1 MKRYIASFFALSAFL
16 TTFLSAFYFYSLTNT
31 IYLEKDRYR
40 ALKELSD
47 IRGKLENAISS
58 TSLLIRGL
66 VVYVKINPNLTQQ
79 EFDRFAHNLIV
90 QSKHIRNITLAP
102 NNIIKYVYPYEG
114 NEATLGIN
122 LEHHPVQKFTIEQML
137 EDKKTIIAGPV
148 NLIQGGKAFIN
159 RTPIFIENKYWG
171 LASIPISMDSI
182 FQAAQLQTT
191 NKDLDFALRGA
202 DGLGKDG
209 AIFFGDAA
217 LFDKKDAQIL
227 DVLLINGS
235 WQLAVA
241 FNEQYEKTSVFW
253 ILYVGLA
260 LSLMMATLVFY
271 FFSSRAVMTA
281 TNKKLKNYLD
291 IIDETVI
298 ISSTDLKGKI
308 VYASKAL
315 CKISGYSKSELMHKS
330 HNILRDKE
338 ISKEIYKELWKTI
351 KSNQVWEGEIKN
363 RRKDGTA
370 YWVKAKI
377 SPVFDEFGEKIG
389 YNSIRQDITD
399 KKVIEQISITDGLTH
414 IFNRRY
420 FNDIFPKMI
429 SSSKRKSE
437 LLGFIL
443 LDIDHFKQYND
454 NYGHQKGDD
463 VLIQFAACLKKSLH
477 RADDLV
483 FRLGGEE
490 FGVIFKAN
498 SKDKALLFAN
508 SIKSNIEKL
517 KIKHEYSST
526 SPYITAS
533 LGLVCQNGME
543 IEDMDVMYK
552 QADEM
557 LYKAKANGRNQV
569 VMA

>member
-79 EFDRFAHNLIV
+79 EFERFAHKLIV

-102 NNIIKYVYPYEG
+102 SNIIKYVYPYEG

-209 AIFFGDAA
+209 AVFFGDAA
-217 LFDKKDAQIL
+217 LFDKKDVQVL

-351 KSNQVWEGEIKN
+351 KSDQVWEGEIKN

-389 YNSIRQDITD
+389 YNSIRQDVTD

-508 SIKSNIEKL
+508 SIKSNIENL

-533 LGLVCQNGME
+533 LGLVCQNGIE

>member
-1 MKRYIASFFALSAFL
+1 MRQFIAPFSAVLAFL
-16 TTFLSAFYFYSLTNT
+16 ITFLSAFYFYSLTKA
-31 IYLEKDRYR
+31 IYIEKDRYR

-47 IRGKLENAISS
+47 IRGKLENSISS

-79 EFDRFAHNLIV
+79 EFERFAHKLIV

-102 NNIIKYVYPYEG
+102 NNIIQYVHPLKG
-114 NEATLGIN
+114 NEATLGLN
-122 LEHHPVQKFTIEQML
+122 LVHHPVQKFTVEKMMKEQ
-137 EDKKTIIAGPV
+137 KTIIAGPV
-148 NLIQGGKAFIN
+148 NLIQGGKALIN
-159 RTPIFIENKYWG
+159 RTPIFIDDVYWG

-191 NKDLDFALRGA
+191 HKDLDFALRGA

-209 AIFFGDAA
+209 AVFFGDAA
-217 LFDKKDAQIL
+217 LFEKNDVQIL
-227 DVLLINGS
+227 DVLLVNGS

-241 FNEQYEKTSVFW
+241 FNEQYKNPNVNW
-253 ILYVGLA
+253 ILYLGFIVA
-260 LSLMMATLVFY
+260 CIVAILVFY
-271 FFSSRAVMTA
+271 FFFSRAVMAA

-315 CKISGYSKSELMHKS
+315 CQISGYSQEELLNKS
-330 HNILRDKE
+330 HSILRDKE
-338 ISKEIYKELWKTI
+338 VSKSLYKELWETI
-351 KSNQVWEGEIKN
+351 KKNKTWEGEIKN

-377 SPVFDEFGEKIG
+377 SPVFDEFGDKVG
-389 YNSIRQDITD
+389 YNSIRQDISD
-399 KKVIEQISITDGLTH
+399 KKIIEQISITDGLTH

-420 FNDIFPKMI
+420 FNDIFPKI
-429 SSSKRKSE
+429 INSSKRNNDII
-437 LLGFIL
+437 GFIL

-454 NYGHQKGDD
+454 NYGHQKGDE
-463 VLIQFAACLKKSLH
+463 VLIAFAQCLKKSLH

-490 FGVIFKAN
+490 FGVVFKL
-498 SKDKALLFAN
+498 KDKEKALLFAN
-508 SIKSNIEKL
+508 SIKNSIESL
-517 KIKHEYSST
+517 KIKHEYSDT
-526 SPYITAS
+526 SEYLTAS
-533 LGLVCQNGME
+533 MGLVCENAND
-543 IEDMDVMYK
+543 IHTMDELYK
-552 QADEM
+552 QADDL
-557 LYKAKANGRNQV
+557 LYKAKKNGRNQV
-569 VMA
+569 VTA

>member
-79 EFDRFAHNLIV
+79 EFERFAHKLIV

-102 NNIIKYVYPYEG
+102 SNIIKYVYPYEG

-351 KSNQVWEGEIKN
+351 KSDQVWEGEIKN

-389 YNSIRQDITD
+389 YNSIRQDVTD